1 MLELSRRPSVAITL
15 LVALTTV
22 CALALPEGIGGR
34 DSVVRLTRGG
44 PQRLGCADAV
54 CHDHDAPEAVV
65 VAAQKPQI
73 EAGRVDGRPL
83 VAVLAAPYAALEPVD
98 GTADSSWTALQAP
111 VLAPPGHAVSGR
123 APPAR

>member
-1 MLELSRRPSVAITL
+1 MLELSRRPSVIITL

-22 CALALPEGIGGR
+22 CALALPEGLGGR

-44 PQRLGCADAV
+44 PQRLGCADAF
-54 CHDHDAPEAVV
+54 CNDHDAPEAFV
-65 VAAQKPQI
+65 VAAQKPQL
-73 EAGRVDGRPL
+73 EGGHVDGPP
-83 VAVLAAPYAALEPVD
+83 AVLAAPYAVLAPAD
-98 GTADSSWTALQAP
+98 GRADSSWTAPQAP